1 MGNHSLKQAVIDDM
15 EVVKA
20 SPYLR
25 KDLKVL
31 GYLFDINSGKVEE
44 IKA

>member
-1 MGNHSLKQAVIDDM
+1 MGTRSLKQAVIDDM

-25 KDLKVL
+25 KGLKVL
-31 GYLFDINSGKVEE
+31 GYLFDITSGKVQE